1 MFYNYSK
8 LQVDY
13 MNIHHE
19 YKFIKKRAM
28 VTFLTNERL
37 NLEKHFHERTLN
49 MLTNISNYEA
59 QNMKNKLSQIT
70 QDAFDATLRRVE
82 QDDGQIKQKAFDCAL
97 EGIRLGRMD
106 FKDDP
111 IMPIMREELSNR
123 TSELKGLTPE
133 QESELL
139 SLTNDQKKSVA
150 QMDRAMKDAYLTA
163 VPHVTSQG
171 LKSQA
176 KFQKFVKF
184 LSGLNKRDVS

>member
-37 NLEKHFHERTLN
+37 NLEKHFHDRTLG
-49 MLTNISNYEA
+49 MLTNISNYEQ

-70 QDAFDATLRRVE
+70 QEALDATLKRVE
-82 QDDGQIKQKAFDCAL
+82 QDEGKIKEEAFNCAL
-97 EGIRLGRMD
+97 EGLRKGRMD
-106 FKDDP
+106 FQNDP
-111 IMPIMREELSNR
+111 IMPIMKEELFKR
-123 TSELKGLTPE
+123 TSVLKGLTPE
-133 QESELL
+133 QESAML
-139 SLTNDQKKSVA
+139 SLTDDQRKAVA
-150 QMDRAMKDAYLTA
+150 QMDRAARDTYLTT

-171 LKSQA
+171 LKSQE
-176 KFQKFVKF
+176 KFLKFVKY
-184 LSGLNKRDVS
+184 LSGLNKRDIA